1 MSKESVYEHILN
13 HNGKVTTDTRKIQKG
28 DIFFALKGPNFN
40 GNFYAEEAIKKGCA
54 FAVVDEMHQGQSE
67 KIVFVDN
74 VLVFLQKL
82 AKEYRKTID
91 IPLIA
96 IGGSNGKTTTKELL
110 SRVLSTKF
118 KVHKTI
124 KNFNNHIGVPL
135 TLLSMP
141 KDTEIAIV
149 ELGTNSP
156 GEIAHLCKITEP
168 NFGLITNIGKEHLAG
183 FGSLENVAKEESELF
198 LWLHKNNGIAF
209 VDGEN
214 KWLVRM
220 SKSLKNRVVFPD
232 DFSWQIENVQLMP
245 SITFDLNQVLFKS
258 HLMGDYNFSNIKSA
272 MGIGSYFKVSLQQMQ
287 EAIESFKPKDKRSQW
302 TTWKDNKILLDCYNA
317 NPSSMELAIQNFSKI
332 KEEKMLILGDMFELG
347 KFETDEHQSIVN
359 LCIDLH
365 FNDVILIGNRFGR
378 CRHNFTHYSNTEE
391 LDLSKLNIHNKH
403 ILIKGSRSMQLES
416 LINF

>member
-1 MSKESVYEHILN
+1 MSKESVFQHILE

-28 DIFFALKGPNFN
+28 DIFFALKGPRFN

-54 FAVVDEMHQGQSE
+54 FAVVDEISQEPSE
-67 KIVFVDN
+67 KIVLVEN
-74 VLVFLQKL
+74 VLVFLQNL
-82 AKEYRKTID
+82 AREFRKKFD
-91 IPLIA
+91 IPVIA

-118 KVHKTI
+118 KVHKTT

-141 KDTEIAIV
+141 KDTEMAIV

-198 LWLHKNNGIAF
+198 LWLHKKNGIAF

-214 KWLVRM
+214 EWLMRM
-220 SKSLKNRVVFPD
+220 SRSLKNRVVFPD

-245 SITFDLNQVLFKS
+245 SITFGLNHILFKS

-272 MGIGSYFKVSLQQMQ
+272 MGIGSFFKVSLQQMQ
-287 EAIESFKPKDKRSQW
+287 KAIESFKPKDKRSQW
-302 TTWKDNKILLDCYNA
+302 TTWNDNKVLLDCYNA
-317 NPSSMELAIQNFSKI
+317 NPSSMELAIKNFSKI

-347 KFETDEHQSIVN
+347 KFETDEHQSIVD

-365 FNDVILIGNRFGR
+365 FDDVILIGNRFGR
-378 CRHNFTHYSNTEE
+378 CRHGFTHYTKTEE
-391 LDLSKLNIHNKH
+391 LDLSKLNIHQKH
-403 ILIKGSRSMQLES
+403 ILIKGSRSMHLES
-416 LINF
+416 LINL